1 MAEHISIEKLP
12 EHVGKEV
19 TVQGWLYAKTGKGRL
34 QFLQIRDG
42 TGIIQC
48 VVFKKEVTPEVFD
61 AARRL
66 SQESS
71 VVATGTVRADV
82 RAPGIPGGLELG
94 VRDLEVIQLI
104 DQEYPITPK
113 EHGVDF
119 LMQNR
124 HLWIRSSRQW
134 AALRVRATVIKAIR
148 DWLDDHG
155 FILMDTPILT
165 PASVEGTTTLF
176 EIDYHGTPAFL
187 SQSGQLYNEANI
199 MAFGRVYCFGPTFRA
214 EKSKT
219 RRHIQEFWMV
229 EPEAAY
235 VDMWQNMEI
244 QEQFVTYIVQT
255 ALQER
260 RKELELLG
268 RDLSRL
274 EKIEPPFA
282 RIHYDEAV
290 ELVNRGAEAGERV
303 PPNDEPVPHIT
314 WGDDF
319 GAPHETYVA
328 EHFDKPVFVHH
339 YPTDV
344 KAFYMAQEPDR
355 PETCR
360 SSDLLAP
367 EGYGEIIGGG
377 ERSGDLA
384 FLEAQIERHNLPRE
398 SYEWY
403 LDLRRYGSVPHSG
416 FGLGVERTI
425 MWICGLHHIRETIP
439 YPRLLGRM
447 YP

>member
-1 MAEHISIEKLP
+1 MAEQVFIERLAEHIGE
-12 EHVGKEV
+12 EV
-19 TVQGWLYAKTGKGRL
+19 TLKGWLYAKTGKGKL
-34 QFLQIRDG
+34 QFLQVRDG
-42 TGIIQC
+42 TGIVQC
-48 VVFKKEVTPEVFD
+48 VVFKKEVPPEVFED
-61 AARRL
+61 ARRL

-71 VVATGTVRADV
+71 LIVRGTVRADE
-82 RAPGIPGGLELG
+82 RAPGVPGGIEIGVTGLEI
-94 VRDLEVIQLI
+94 VQLVV
-104 DQEYPITPK
+104 DEYPITPK

-124 HLWIRSSRQW
+124 HLWLRSSRQW
-134 AALRVRATVIKAIR
+134 ATLRVRATIIKAIR
-148 DWLDDHG
+148 DWLDDHD

-165 PASVEGTTTLF
+165 PAAAEGTTTLF

-187 SQSGQLYNEANI
+187 SQSGQLYNEADI

-235 VDMWQNMEI
+235 VDLWENLEI
-244 QEQFVTYIVQT
+244 QEQFVSYIVQT
-255 ALQER
+255 VLRER
-260 RKELELLG
+260 RPELELLG

-274 EKIEPPFA
+274 EKIEPPFP

-290 ELVNRGAEAGERV
+290 EMINQAAAEGLTV
-303 PPNDEPVPHIT
+303 PPEDEPVPAIT

-328 EHFDKPVFVHH
+328 AQFDKPVFVHH
-339 YPTDV
+339 YPTAV

-355 PETCR
+355 LETCR
-360 SSDLLAP
+360 SADLLAP

-384 FLEAQIERHNLPRE
+384 FLEAQIKRHGLPRE
-398 SYEWY
+398 AYEWY
-403 LDLRRYGSVPHSG
+403 LDLRRFGSVPHSG
-416 FGLGVERTI
+416 FGLGLERTV
-425 MWICGLHHIRETIP
+425 MWICGLNHIRETIP
-439 YPRLLGRM
+439 FPRLLGRI